1 MKTSKNF
8 SLLEI
13 GGDAESPMIGTILDV
28 ENNET
33 GLKRFNQLLKT
44 ALGEHFDSLSEDI
57 EILPFPFYEGMFNV
71 EPYTD
76 IVVKIEGTHYSIEV
90 VETWV
95 YTN

>member
-44 ALGEHFDSLSEDI
+44 ALGDHFDALPESI
-57 EILPFPFYEGMFNV
+57 EILPYPFYEGMFNV
-71 EPYTD
+71 EPYTHV
-76 IVVKIEGTHYSIEV
+76 VVKIEGTPYSIEV